1 MDDPSPSTTN
11 FDPNPGVPITAEGR
25 GASGVEVQ
33 STTEDRIEVGVQSTA
48 KDRTGAEAGVRNG
61 TKGLQIGGETVT
73 NHLLPEGAGR
83 ILVDNMIILIIQL
96 HKLSVESLQK
106 S

>member
-1 MDDPSPSTTN
+1 MDHPSPSTTN

-25 GASGVEVQ
+25 GASGAEVQ
-33 STTEDRIEVGVQSTA
+33 STIEDRIEVGVQSTA

-83 ILVDNMIILIIQL
+83 ILVDNMIIEL